1 MASNSKNIAELLN
14 GDVTVTTA
22 DIADDAVTADKLA
35 NAINTD
41 IAAKAPTA
49 SPVFTGNVGI
59 GVTPEAHHN
68 SHSALQVGGNG
79 VWTSL
84 KAQGASGEMDFQHNA
99 YYSQAHGGD
108 RYISTDESTKYRQV
122 SGAHQW
128 YTAGSGSA
136 DAAISWRYGMTIAN
150 TGGVGI
156 GVTPSNWKTSSN
168 DFLPLQ
174 IANSTTVYGRND
186 IARGGISMNAYVDA
200 TNDRWEYRANGVATN
215 FYINDGSYAFQRAA
229 SGVADNQI
237 TWITSF
243 NIYSNGDFGTR
254 YGSSGGYSQ
263 TSGNGGLYYREDTD
277 STGGSLIISNDSNN
291 GWSPIYL
298 NKFDWVSGQD
308 ERFVQFTINGSG
320 ACGYIKNN
328 GASALQFL
336 TSSDYRLK
344 TDIQD
349 IANPIDRVK
358 LLNPINFEWIADNTR
373 TDGFIAHEVD
383 AIIPEAIS
391 GVKDAMHAEVLYTS
405 DDELPDGVSVG
416 DVKEESTINPQ
427 GIDQSKFVPLL
438 TAALQE
444 AIAKIEA
451 LETKVQALEDA

>member
-22 DIADDAVTADKLA
+22 DIADDAVTSAK
-35 NAINTD
+35 
-41 IAAKAPTA
+41 IAA
-49 SPVFTGNVGI
+49 SPVFTGNVGV
-59 GVTPEAHHN
+59 GVTPNAGW
-68 SHSALQVGGNG
+68 SANNKVL
-79 VWTSL
+79 
-84 KAQGASGEMDFQHNA
+84 DFGYHGSVSTDGDGSKFGMNMAMNA
-99 YYSQAHGGD
+99 YAIGGAD
-108 RYISTDESTKYRQV
+108 PSSWKYKT
-122 SGAHQW
+122 SGAYHASLYHQ
-128 YTAGSGSA
+128 TAGSHNFYVTDDTAST
-136 DAAISWRYGMTIAN
+136 DAAISFTNAMTIAN
-150 TGGVGI
+150 TGGVGV
-156 GVTPSNWKTSSN
+156 GVVPSNWKTSSN

-186 IARGGISMNAYVDA
+186 VARGGISMNAYVDA

-215 FYINDGSYAFQRAA
+215 FYINDGNYTFQRAA
-229 SGVADNQI
+229 SGVADNAI
-237 TWITSF
+237 TWIDSF
-243 NIYSNGDFGTR
+243 RIHGNGDFQTR
-254 YGSSGGYSQ
+254 YGSAGGYAQ

-298 NKFDWVSGQD
+298 NKFDWSAGQD
-308 ERFVQFTINGSG
+308 ERFIQFTINGSG

-328 GASALQFL
+328 GAGALQFL

-349 IANPIDRVK
+349 ISNPIDRVK

-416 DVKEESTINPQ
+416 DVKEESTINAQ